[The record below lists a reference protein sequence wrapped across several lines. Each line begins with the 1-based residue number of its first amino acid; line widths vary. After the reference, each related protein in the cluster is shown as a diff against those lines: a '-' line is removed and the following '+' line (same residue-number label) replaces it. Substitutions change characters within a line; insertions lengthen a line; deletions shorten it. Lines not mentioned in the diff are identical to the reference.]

1 MKSHI
6 HKWTKGCDVS
16 QWRENDRDRFF
27 FLVSLYNKNSHN
39 NNQLEWWQKHWEHN
53 CICNWIDQCSSLS
66 NVRSLKIILCILK
79 YTAVVSH
86 KVNVES
92 RTSVKRW
99 SHFYCSITI
108 RSVKDCI
115 ARSIQCSCKFNLRL
129 YIYIQCRRRER
140 EKIKVICDAMQCN
153 SRFLVDVIVDMK
165 ISYPFAWNHLNEFDN
180 RYGNKHIARVLK
192 VRRKKY
198 TTANK
203 CWWHF
208 YVLICWNSVNF
219 VQNVSPNS
227 DNVRFLTKFSGIK
240 FNMEWAM
247 LLIL

>member
-1 MKSHI
+1 MS
-6 HKWTKGCDVS
+6 VS
-16 QWRENDRDRFF
+16 EEKMTGIDFF

-129 YIYIQCRRRER
+129 YIYIYTMQTERKREN
-140 EKIKVICDAMQCN
+140 KGYLWSDAMQFEVSCWCN
-153 SRFLVDVIVDMK
+153 CR
-165 ISYPFAWNHLNEFDN
+165 HE
-180 RYGNKHIARVLK
+180 
-192 VRRKKY
+192 
-198 TTANK
+198 
-203 CWWHF
+203 
-208 YVLICWNSVNF
+208 NF
-219 VQNVSPNS
+219 VSIRMESFEWIWQLVREQTYCSCFKSKAKEIHNS
-227 DNVRFLTKFSGIK
+227 Q
-240 FNMEWAM
+240 
-247 LLIL
+247 